1 VVLGDHQP
9 HTVVSGVNAS
19 HEVPI
24 SLVAHDPRVLDRISG
39 WGWTPGMLPAPH
51 GPVTRMDRFRN
62 RFLAAFGSQRTP
74 S

>member
-1 VVLGDHQP
+1 
-9 HTVVSGVNAS
+9 
-19 HEVPI
+19 
-24 SLVAHDPRVLDRISG
+24 
-39 WGWTPGMLPAPH
+39 MLPAPH